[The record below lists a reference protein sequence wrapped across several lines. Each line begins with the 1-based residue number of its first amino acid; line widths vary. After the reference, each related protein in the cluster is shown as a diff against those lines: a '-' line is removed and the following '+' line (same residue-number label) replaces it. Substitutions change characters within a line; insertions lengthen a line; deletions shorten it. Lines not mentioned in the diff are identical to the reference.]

1 MKLFKCAF
9 LPTFGYIVVVS
20 FLGMLPFSCTTA
32 LGSSCW
38 QVIFAVHPINS
49 NLTWSCSWTL
59 SLKKDY
65 IFFYFDLRCTF
76 SKYGKSY
83 LLTFSTFP
91 PSGYHVVFKNLLIIS
106 TIKVNNQGFW
116 IRCSKT
122 FNIFFLLSKGVL
134 SLYF

>member
-9 LPTFGYIVVVS
+9 LPTFGYIAVVS
-20 FLGMLPFSCTTA
+20 FLGMLPFSCTMA

-91 PSGYHVVFKNLLIIS
+91 PSGCHVVFKNLLIIS